1 LFKHI
6 IGSDVGEA
14 LVVYRMSHRT
24 SKQLYHAVFLS
35 GPACL
40 PRPAYIFEACIRLD
54 GGQASIYR
62 PALAKIRPLRNTV

>member
-1 LFKHI
+1 
-6 IGSDVGEA
+6 
-14 LVVYRMSHRT
+14 
-24 SKQLYHAVFLS
+24 VFLS

-62 PALAKIRPLRNTV
+62 PALAKIRPAGPGRLGTLSKRFENKQISKIRYVYIPEQMLPIL